1 MNTTNSRVTIA
12 IAAYVLPCSLRFA
25 NLDVRQFTAL
35 SSRNVYSLQ
44 QYDASTAQTI
54 EVSASETGSPW
65 GTQEA
70 GTIAATPGSP
80 TRENRSERHGT
91 VHLRDSV
98 VATTGS
104 HSGPTRHYVRP
115 RGDRHFEPACHW
127 QAQAA
132 EGPLPCGHG
141 AKGSWLGRPASSI
154 TQFAVHLSSRPNVA
168 GSREQPI
175 REPGSLTM
183 TEQTNRAL
191 AHDPQDLERLLVSR
205 QHAGDVD
212 GMAALYE
219 REALL
224 DSGGAQL
231 IYGREAI
238 RRLFAKLGGTGRKFQ
253 MGEQRPA
260 MVCGDLALTSTR
272 LPDGTVTA
280 EVARRQNDGTWLW
293 VIDQFSIATE
303 P

>member
-1 MNTTNSRVTIA
+1 
-12 IAAYVLPCSLRFA
+12 
-25 NLDVRQFTAL
+25 
-35 SSRNVYSLQ
+35 
-44 QYDASTAQTI
+44 
-54 EVSASETGSPW
+54 
-65 GTQEA
+65 
-70 GTIAATPGSP
+70 
-80 TRENRSERHGT
+80 
-91 VHLRDSV
+91 
-98 VATTGS
+98 
-104 HSGPTRHYVRP
+104 
-115 RGDRHFEPACHW
+115 
-127 QAQAA
+127 
-132 EGPLPCGHG
+132 
-141 AKGSWLGRPASSI
+141 
-154 TQFAVHLSSRPNVA
+154 
-168 GSREQPI
+168 
-175 REPGSLTM
+175 M

-238 RRLFAKLGGTGRKFQ
+238 RKLFAELGGTGRKFQ